1 MKYKI
6 IILFPFETYRIENCF
21 KRFVYKKVYNRV
33 DIRVVFYTIVHRSS
47 LIIHLPISF
56 CFFRQLGHTFAS
68 LGISVL
74 QCLHNFVSFL
84 FSFSIIF
91 FPIFLSFLGKYF
103 RTALFWNEIK
113 YASRIL
119 LVIAAVV
126 KVLCKHRL
134 WLVAHVKKLPSET
147 LLFMFR
153 TTAIF
158 CESKQN
164 DKPGYVLN
172 GHLSNPAVAS
182 RLQRPT

>member
-1 MKYKI
+1 MADKTEFNTFIQLHKRPYFHRIFKISFICVFIWYPSHFLLMKYKI

-84 FSFSIIF
+84 FSFSIVF

-119 LVIAAVV
+119 LVIAAVA
-126 KVLCKHRL
+126 KFILICL
-134 WLVAHVKKLPSET
+134 MIE
-147 LLFMFR
+147 
-153 TTAIF
+153 
-158 CESKQN
+158 
-164 DKPGYVLN
+164 
-172 GHLSNPAVAS
+172 
-182 RLQRPT
+182 